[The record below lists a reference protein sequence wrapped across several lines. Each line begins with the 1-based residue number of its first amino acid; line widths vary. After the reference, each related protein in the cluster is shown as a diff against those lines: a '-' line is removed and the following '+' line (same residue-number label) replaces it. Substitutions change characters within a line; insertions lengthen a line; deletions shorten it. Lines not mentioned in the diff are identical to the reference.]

1 MQQPALQALSNYI
14 IHIVFRSNSKV
25 LTLSIIFLPH
35 YVDVAGLYYVVHEKL
50 ASIAV
55 GTELIA

>member
-1 MQQPALQALSNYI
+1 MQQPALQAFCNYI

-35 YVDVAGLYYVVHEKL
+35 YVDVAGLYIVHEKL